1 MLNSENETII
11 IYEPEI
17 SYSSS
22 YKSSIGNSFEIKNRK
37 GYHHKS
43 IFTPLWKTKFSKTKN
58 LHSKTRSCYSVEKL
72 PDLIIQ
78 KFNDTNKKFE
88 NLRSKSFNDEEEK
101 ESDSSFEKELNHD
114 LTIKYD
120 ELIEKLKRSPP
131 QIKNAKHNNEIISLN
146 NKKYFKKQLTFDK
159 ENNNIK
165 VQKEFSNPNKI
176 KSLRRKSLHYQEI
189 LNNDEKLKSFTNTEI
204 INDFYEY
211 TKRCMEMILELDKSK
226 QEKIKDKVNFNF
238 PKEESFKKIVLFDL
252 DETLTHCIGEIK
264 GDNNKK
270 YKHIVNV
277 TLPSKKKTKIGINI
291 RPHWKETM
299 ELIKEHYHIII
310 YTASHQSY
318 ADAVLNYMDPKK
330 IYTKYRLYRNN
341 CVHANVGGRKFY
353 IKDLDIFDKYYDLK
367 NIVIIDNSVL
377 SFAYHLNNGIPIVPY
392 YDLEEDQELNILG
405 YYLLSIYHYDDLREA
420 NKIHIRID
428 YYLEEAK
435 KSMEEEEEDEEDE
448 VIHED
453 DEENVIQTPIK
464 NKNIILVNEKN
475 DEDKSNNNISE
486 SLTNQNIIS
495 CKENDNNKR
504 NNIKRSFTINTNI
517 IKKELGALSPQ
528 TKIPKRKKTN
538 NEGLNIFD
546 VWKGIR
552 KEMNE
557 KNSRFHQ

>member
-1 MLNSENETII
+1 MSNSENETNI

-22 YKSSIGNSFEIKNRK
+22 YTSSIGNSFEIKNRK
-37 GYHHKS
+37 GNHKS
-43 IFTPLWKTKFSKTKN
+43 IFTPLWKTKFSTKN

-72 PDLIIQ
+72 SELIIQ
-78 KFNDTNKKFE
+78 KFKQINTKFE
-88 NLRSKSFNDEEEK
+88 NLRSKSLNDEEENINN
-101 ESDSSFEKELNHD
+101 SSFEKNINHD

-131 QIKNAKHNNEIISLN
+131 QIKNAKSNNENFSKK
-146 NKKYFKKQLTFDK
+146 NKIFKKQLTLEK
-159 ENNNIK
+159 ENQNIN
-165 VQKEFSNPNKI
+165 VRKEFSNPNKI
-176 KSLRRKSLHYQEI
+176 KSLRRKSLQYQEL

-238 PKEESFKKIVLFDL
+238 PKEETFKKIVLFDL

-264 GDNNKK
+264 GDNKKK

-318 ADAVLNYMDPKK
+318 ADAVLNYMDPQK

-392 YDLEEDQELNILG
+392 YDLEEDKELSILG

-420 NKIHIRID
+420 NKVHIRID

-435 KSMEEEEEDEEDE
+435 KSMEEEEEEDEEDNI
-448 VIHED
+448 IHED

-464 NKNIILVNEKN
+464 DKKIILVNQKN
-475 DEDKSNNNISE
+475 DEEKSDTISR
-486 SLTNQNIIS
+486 SLSNQNIIS
-495 CKENDNNKR
+495 CKDNN
-504 NNIKRSFTINTNI
+504 NNRRKNINRSFTININI
-517 IKKELGALSPQ
+517 NKTKLDVLSPHS
-528 TKIPKRKKTN
+528 KNPKRKKTN

-557 KNSRFHQ
+557 KNSLFYQ

>member
-1 MLNSENETII
+1 MSNSENETII

-22 YKSSIGNSFEIKNRK
+22 YKTSIGNSFEIKNKK
-37 GYHHKS
+37 GHHKS
-43 IFTPLWKTKFSKTKN
+43 IFTPLWKTKLPKSKN

-72 PDLIIQ
+72 SEFIIE
-78 KFNDTNKKFE
+78 KFNQTNNLLE
-88 NLRSKSFNDEEEK
+88 NKRSKSFDEEEENK
-101 ESDSSFEKELNHD
+101 TNSSFEKNNYY
-114 LTIKYD
+114 INSKYD
-120 ELIEKLKRSPP
+120 ELIEKLKSNPP
-131 QIKNAKHNNEIISLN
+131 QIKISKTIINNEIVSPN
-146 NKKYFKKQLTFDK
+146 NKKDFKKQLTLDN
-159 ENNNIK
+159 ENKNSQVIK
-165 VQKEFSNPNKI
+165 KISNQNKI
-176 KSLRRKSLHYQEI
+176 KSLRRKSLQYQEI
-189 LNNDEKLKSFTNTEI
+189 LNNDEKLKSFTNTEKI
-204 INDFYEY
+204 SDFYEY
-211 TKRCMEMILELDKSK
+211 TRRCMEMILELDKSK
-226 QEKIKDKVNFNF
+226 QEKIKEKVNFNF
-238 PKEESFKKIVLFDL
+238 PKEESFKKIALFDL
-252 DETLTHCIGEIK
+252 DETLTHCVGEIK
-264 GDNNKK
+264 NDNTKK

-341 CVHANVGGRKFY
+341 CVLANVSGRKFY

-367 NIVIIDNSVL
+367 NILIIDNSVL

-392 YDLEEDQELNILG
+392 YDLEEDKELSILG

-435 KSMEEEEEDEEDE
+435 KSMEEEEEDEEDD

-453 DEENVIQTPIK
+453 DEENTQTPLK
-464 NKNIILVNEKN
+464 DKKVNFANQNNNEENNKNISHCFSGQDNTYYKH
-475 DEDKSNNNISE
+475 
-486 SLTNQNIIS
+486 
-495 CKENDNNKR
+495 NDNNIRKPI
-504 NNIKRSFTINTNI
+504 NRSFTINTNI
-517 IKKELGALSPQ
+517 NKTKIDVLSPNS
-528 TKIPKRKKTN
+528 KNPKRKKTN

-557 KNSRFHQ
+557 KNSLFHQ